1 MHWIDKIYIISLER
15 HNNRKK
21 QIFADLHSAG
31 FDVSKIEW
39 IHAVDGSKLDVIK
52 SVNDGVISDTFRDPQ
67 GMLTKSVYGC
77 ALSHQKAYKKFLETS
92 DKVKTALILEDDA
105 SVTHTLLRLSLTK
118 QVAYKKL
125 IEEKDS
131 FDWEVIVMGGQY
143 KTIEHLDTDSYVLKK
158 MKRYPV
164 SYAAHSYVINK
175 DGAKKLIKSNSPI
188 QFAADVNLHLSD
200 VNLYCTPVSYFSQK
214 VGGMDK
220 WTLVQ
225 LQSKFKYDVLYNQ
238 ENWETNEIISSTSY
252 GDYGSTIND
261 EDVFITVGITK
272 ELSSDIDIIDFKPF
286 TSPNGDLIENWVT
299 IHLKTKTNE

>member
-1 MHWIDKIYIISLER
+1 MNWIDKIYIISLER
-15 HNNRKK
+15 HNNRRN

-52 SVNDGVISDTFRDPQ
+52 SINDGVISDTFIDPQ

-77 ALSHQKAYKKFLETS
+77 ALSHQKAYKQFLETAEHI
-92 DKVKTALILEDDA
+92 KTALILEDDA
-105 SVTHTLLRLSLTK
+105 SVTHTLLRMCLTK
-118 QVAYKKL
+118 ETGYNKL

-131 FDWEVIVMGGQY
+131 FDWDVIVMGGQY
-143 KTIEHLDTDSYVLKK
+143 KTIEHLDTNSFVLKE

-175 DGAKKLIKSNSPI
+175 GGAKKLIESNSPI

-200 VNLYCTPVSYFSQK
+200 VKLYCTPISYFSQK
-214 VGGMDK
+214 IGSMDK

-225 LQSKFKYDVLYNQ
+225 LQSKFKYDVLYTQ
-238 ENWETNEIISSTSY
+238 ENWETDEIISSTSY

-261 EDVFITVGITK
+261 GDVFITVGITK
-272 ELSSDIDIIDFKPF
+272 EMSSNINNIDFKPF
-286 TSPNGDLIENWVT
+286 KAPNGDEIDGWVN
-299 IHLKTKTNE
+299 IHLNK

>member
-1 MHWIDKIYIISLER
+1 MDWIDKIYIISLER
-15 HNNRKK
+15 HYNRKK
-21 QIFADLHSAG
+21 QIFSDLHSAG

-52 SVNDGVISDTFRDPQ
+52 SINDGIISDTFRDPQ

-77 ALSHQKAYKKFLETS
+77 ALSHQKAYKSFLETS
-92 DKVKTALILEDDA
+92 DDVKTALVLEDDA
-105 SVTHTLLRLSLTK
+105 SVTHTLLRMCLTK
-118 QVAYKKL
+118 ETAYKKL

-131 FDWEVIVMGGQY
+131 FDWGVIVMGGQY
-143 KTIEHLDTDSYVLKK
+143 KTIEHLDTDSFVLKE
-158 MKRYPV
+158 MKRYPI

-175 DGAKKLIKSNSPI
+175 DSAKKLIKSNSPI
-188 QFAADVNLHLSD
+188 QFAADVNLHVSD
-200 VNLYCTPVSYFSQK
+200 VNLYCTPISYFSQK
-214 VGGMDK
+214 IGSMDK

-225 LQSKFKYDVLYNQ
+225 LQSKFKYDVLYTQ

-252 GDYGSTIND
+252 GDYGSNIND

-272 ELSSDIDIIDFKPF
+272 ELSSNVNTIDFKPF
-286 TSPNGDLIENWVT
+286 NAPNGDEIDGWVN